1 MPSGFVLPPPVNPD
15 DPGIGPA
22 ILAVSWLLTVLV
34 MAAVGLRLY
43 LRKSQKI
50 MVASD
55 DWIMLAATFFQI
67 VYQIFLTICCVAGL
81 GKAIAN
87 MTLDQI
93 IAAEKWA
100 FLTTPFSNVVSILA
114 RISITILLIRIFGNR
129 KWFKWFLISFTAFQT
144 VLGLLNIIVI
154 WVQCTPVEA
163 VWDFLVVGAKC
174 WDKRIQQYLTLV
186 LQGK

>member
-1 MPSGFVLPPPVNPD
+1 
-15 DPGIGPA
+15 
-22 ILAVSWLLTVLV
+22 
-34 MAAVGLRLY
+34 
-43 LRKSQKI
+43 
-50 MVASD
+50 
-55 DWIMLAATFFQI
+55 
-67 VYQIFLTICCVAGL
+67 
-81 GKAIAN
+81 

-174 WDKRIQQYLTLV
+174 WDKRIQQCLTLV